1 MAKMK
6 IFTNQNTNFGKFQRM
21 AQPGLIQ
28 RTPTKIDT
36 FPVEIQFCH
45 SSKNGVITYDIFHS
59 LIGGNLKPDLLI
71 SENATTQVEVMLQCE
86 MNFQIILYLYNYVL
100 FKNTTLM
107 TSQPTQQELD
117 TIEQLKFYKEQ
128 LEYVTLAFNE
138 EQMQKVA
145 VNQKLVE
152 IQLQLDT
159 EKQNAV
165 NKIAYITIQF
175 ENYMQVTEIDQKAS
189 KLQLTQL
196 TEQRNQISEQYK
208 SDKDL
213 FNQNKIY
220 NMLKEYITQTQPKN
234 KSYPTQITTQII
246 LLGQEIKDELKVKT
260 IPSAVQLITV
270 AATAIQAATAF
281 PKTMF
286 TAVPNICADL
296 TGSDLTS
303 CLAIPLNACA
313 EPTLTKTQ
321 QKVCLSTLDISTAS
335 KPTVMGLFSF
345 GILFTIFVYQ
355 LCVLLFAIISN
366 CQKKGQKQDSK
377 KTSVIITGVEQL

>member
-6 IFTNQNTNFGKFQRM
+6 IFTNQNTKFGKFQLM

-59 LIGGNLKPDLLI
+59 LIKSNLKPDLLI

-86 MNFQIILYLYNYVL
+86 MNFQIILYQYNYVL
-100 FKNTTLM
+100 FQNTTLM

-175 ENYMQVTEIDQKAS
+175 ENYMQVAEIDQKAS

-196 TEQRNQISEQYK
+196 TEQRDQISEQYK

-213 FNQNKIY
+213 FSSKEIY
-220 NMLKEYITQTQPKN
+220 NMLKE
-234 KSYPTQITTQII
+234 YPTQITTQII